1 MSEALSGIFD
11 SKKEFQVEKNEPMLQ
26 IEQAIPIVIAEI
38 RSVMTGALNAIT
50 AERRPTMLK
59 PIRSIKM
66 LGVGKTKR
74 VIR

>member
-1 MSEALSGIFD
+1 M
-11 SKKEFQVEKNEPMLQ
+11 EKNEPMLQ

-38 RSVMTGALNAIT
+38 RSEITGALNAIT
-50 AERRPTMLK
+50 AESSPTILK

-74 VIR
+74 DPR